1 MANVWCQDAEIPN
14 TEIDEDLQ
22 VSYGRESDVVVMFWF
37 MIMSCIPPLNL
48 NLSHIEG
55 PLYPLRLQ
63 MGRCFQDL
71 AAATQPACEHDLE
84 MRRVGTHSF
93 G

>member
-22 VSYGRESDVVVMFWF
+22 VSYGRESDGVVMFWF

-48 NLSHIEG
+48 NVFPI
-55 PLYPLRLQ
+55 
-63 MGRCFQDL
+63 
-71 AAATQPACEHDLE
+71 
-84 MRRVGTHSF
+84 
-93 G
+93 